1 MNTSKA
7 SNNISSPDSPVNGL
21 RPRVADQKYMSL
33 DPFLAQHD
41 MISARHQALRLYVR
55 ELQGV
60 HAPWCV
66 ESGATTTKLRWG

>member
-21 RPRVADQKYMSL
+21 RPRVADQKYMSF
-33 DPFLAQHD
+33 DPFLAQQD
-41 MISARHQALRLYVR
+41 MISALHQARRRYVR

-60 HAPWCV
+60 QAPWCV
-66 ESGATTTKLRWG
+66 ASGATTTKLRWG

>member
-7 SNNISSPDSPVNGL
+7 SNNISSPDSPVNRL
-21 RPRVADQKYMSL
+21 RPRLPDQKYMSL

-41 MISARHQALRLYVR
+41 MISARHQTLRLYVR

-66 ESGATTTKLRWG
+66 DSGATTTK